1 MELYEKVIKRERC
14 YEGKIFAL
22 DHLEVELPDGSHST
36 RDVVENADAVCVVAV
51 DQEDRLLLVRQY
63 RIAAGCVMVE
73 IPAGKLEK
81 DESPEDGARR
91 ELKEETG
98 CIPGRLEYLF
108 GLKMTPGFVTET
120 VHHFLATDLRF
131 EEATPDAGE
140 FLQVER
146 VDFRQAVQ
154 DILAGR
160 YCDGKTVAGVLA
172 AAAKLNK

>member
-1 MELYEKVIKRERC
+1 MSFVEKKLEEHAV
-14 YEGKIFAL
+14 YEGRVFTVYQAK
-22 DHLEVELPDGSHST
+22 VQLPDGREALRDRIAHSGGAGILALSA
-36 RDVVENADAVCVVAV
+36 RDTVY
-51 DQEDRLLLVRQY
+51 LVRQY
-63 RIAAGCVMVE
+63 RFGVGKALLE